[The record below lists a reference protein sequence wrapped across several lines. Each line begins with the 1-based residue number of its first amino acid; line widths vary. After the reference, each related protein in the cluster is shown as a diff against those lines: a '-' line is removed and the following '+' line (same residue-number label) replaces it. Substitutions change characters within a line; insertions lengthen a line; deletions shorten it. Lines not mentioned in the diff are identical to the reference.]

1 MDDNTV
7 STIAPSLCTY
17 ESNDANKHASN
28 LTKWSQEYD
37 QFSFG
42 HFYGC
47 IDEIELSQVRVFKEY
62 TNQALRQQCNI
73 QAGGLWLGLSVDNK
87 PCRINGHLTA
97 SAEIMC
103 RPGQQDFELM
113 TPENFSIFGIV
124 VDQAALH
131 QAAEMQGFEVNGA
144 ISDDLALQGI
154 SMQSIAGLRYF
165 IERFLSSNLLAV
177 TGKIQQDIIIA
188 AVIELLNANQPAAV
202 CQASY
207 QRRKAVVDKIT
218 QYIEASAAS
227 AVICGSSSASTMTS
241 ASASTT
247 TNPVTITELC
257 AIANV
262 SRRTLQ
268 YSFETIL
275 GVSPQRFIRITRLNQ
290 IRRELSDPSE
300 TRAITDIAFNYG
312 FYHPGLFAQNY
323 KLLFGENPS
332 ITLQRS
338 RSLSRQIKQDGNK
351 PVDGIKHASNIF
363 LQIHNN

>member
-7 STIAPSLCTY
+7 STVAPSLCTY
-17 ESNDANKHASN
+17 ESNDANKHADN

-42 HFYGC
+42 RFYGC
-47 IDEIELSQVRVFKEY
+47 IDEVELSQVRVFKEY
-62 TNQALRQQCNI
+62 TNQSLRQQCNI
-73 QAGGLWLGLSVDNK
+73 QAGGIWLGLSVDNK
-87 PCRINGHLTA
+87 PCRINGHLTGNA
-97 SAEIMC
+97 DIMC

-124 VDQAALH
+124 VEQAALH
-131 QAAEMQGFEVNGA
+131 QAAEIQGVEINQVL
-144 ISDDLALQGI
+144 STHLSLQGV
-154 SMQSIAGLRYF
+154 SMPSVTGLRYF
-165 IERFLSSNLLAV
+165 IERFLASNLLAV
-177 TGKIQQDIIIA
+177 TGKIQQNIIIS
-188 AVIELLNANQPAAV
+188 AVMELLPASQPVMV

-207 QRRKAVVDKIT
+207 QRRKAVVDRIA
-218 QYIEASAAS
+218 QYIEARVAS
-227 AVICGSSSASTMTS
+227 SITGTNAITG
-241 ASASTT
+241 TT
-247 TNPVTITELC
+247 TSPVTITELC

-268 YSFETIL
+268 YSFDTIL

-290 IRRELSDPSE
+290 VRRELSDPHQ

-338 RSLSRQIKQDGNK
+338 RSQPIQIKQDGKK
-351 PVDGIKHASNIF
+351 PVDNIDKLSDIFPHIHSN
-363 LQIHNN
+363 